1 MKVDFNVA
9 LKDSR
14 KNDTYNTIEVI
25 EKGVKVEK
33 LEKVLLRDL
42 IAHSL
47 YAGTSLEYANDPDK
61 DRAIKLKAYRLSEK
75 ISASEGPINI
85 TCEEVVLIRQAANG
99 YQAAG
104 TYAQIMNLVEEKEDE
119 DGTTTS
125 K

>member
-14 KNDTYNTIEVI
+14 KNDTYNAIEVI
-25 EKGVKVEK
+25 EKRSKSRK

-75 ISASEGPINI
+75 DFCFEGRSI
-85 TCEEVVLIRQAANG
+85 
-99 YQAAG
+99 
-104 TYAQIMNLVEEKEDE
+104 
-119 DGTTTS
+119 
-125 K
+125 